1 MASAPH
7 TTLQLPPLTK
17 QSMAQLLAE
26 AKRIGVPPEDYAK
39 RLVEDALS
47 LQREAEE
54 KSFSD
59 IMKPVRKA
67 AGTVNDAE
75 IVKLVEKART
85 DHRRGNG
92 RGKKR

>member
-1 MASAPH
+1 MASASH
-7 TTLQLPPLTK
+7 ATLQLPPLTK

-26 AKRIGVPPEDYAK
+26 AKRIGMLPEDYAK
-39 RLVEDALS
+39 RIVEDALS

-59 IMKPVRKA
+59 VMKPVRKA
-67 AGTVNDAE
+67 AGPVDDAE

-85 DHRRGNG
+85 NHRRNNG